1 MGRNLALD
9 SLRRKPKALRAGAAE
24 ILDIAGDEDIEAN
37 YLREEQRI
45 AVHRAL
51 RKLRPEYRQAVC
63 LVYLEGFKVSDAAA
77 VMGKSSRQMTNL
89 LYQAKKALKTELE
102 KEGIFHAG
110 L

>member
-1 MGRNLALD
+1 
-9 SLRRKPKALRAGAAE
+9 
-24 ILDIAGDEDIEAN
+24 
-37 YLREEQRI
+37 
-45 AVHRAL
+45 
-51 RKLRPEYRQAVC
+51 
-63 LVYLEGFKVSDAAA
+63 VYLEGFKVSDAAA